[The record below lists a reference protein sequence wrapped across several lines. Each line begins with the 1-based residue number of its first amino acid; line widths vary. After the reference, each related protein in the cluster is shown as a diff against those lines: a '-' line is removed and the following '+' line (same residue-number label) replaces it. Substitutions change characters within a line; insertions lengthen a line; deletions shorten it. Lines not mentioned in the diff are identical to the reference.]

1 MSRQLKAF
9 HWSIAIHMMMAL
21 AVFTTGKMHTATI
34 KVNLIDLSLINMEGI
49 EPDLAISPTSQKSEK
64 ITTKQPGQPSLQPQ
78 RKSSNRKVKP
88 LTTQTMSDATTLS
101 PLPPA
106 LPQQHEQQVEKT
118 AIVDNEKAATT
129 SPIAPEMGAL
139 ARFHA
144 KNNAQPSAGQAKI
157 AGLPGKI
164 GVIAASKQ
172 QQYLAQHFIYIRD
185 QIMSRLSYP
194 AIARKKGWSGR
205 VKLSFRII
213 EDGTVEA
220 ITVVASSGFPILDRQ
235 AVATVNKVAPFPR
248 PPERADIT
256 IPITYA
262 LRN

>member
-21 AVFTTGKMHTATI
+21 AVFTTGKMLTATI
-34 KVNLIDLSLINMEGI
+34 KVNLIDLSLINMEDI
-49 EPDLAISPTSQKSEK
+49 EPDRAISPTSRKSKK
-64 ITTKQPGQPSLQPQ
+64 ITTKQPGNPFLQPL

-88 LTTQTMSDATTLS
+88 LTTQTMSNATTLS
-101 PLPPA
+101 PLSPA
-106 LPQQHEQQVEKT
+106 LPQQHEQQVENT
-118 AIVDNEKAATT
+118 ATT
-129 SPIAPEMGAL
+129 SPIAPGMGAL
-139 ARFHA
+139 TRFHA
-144 KNNAQPSAGQAKI
+144 KNNAQPSAGQAKT
-157 AGLPGKI
+157 AGLLGKI
-164 GVIAASKQ
+164 GVIAASKRE
-172 QQYLAQHFIYIRD
+172 QYLAQHFIYIRD
-185 QIMSRLSYP
+185 QIMSHLSYP

-220 ITVVASSGFPILDRQ
+220 ITVVASSGFPILDRH